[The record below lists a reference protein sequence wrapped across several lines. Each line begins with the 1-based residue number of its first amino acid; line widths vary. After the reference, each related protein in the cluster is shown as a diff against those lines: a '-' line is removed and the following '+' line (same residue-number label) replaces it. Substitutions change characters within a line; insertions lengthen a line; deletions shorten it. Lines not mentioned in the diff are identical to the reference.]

1 MHLLQAARPEG
12 DEPAVLVAA
21 EVHEVFQQPVGKPL
35 VASGTGSPGFGQ
47 HGVVGPVV
55 ANALLAEDVLV
66 GGAGGVASAA
76 LLPGELPLG
85 VWQLEEDRA

>member
-12 DEPAVLVAA
+12 DETTIFVAA
-21 EVHEVFQQPVGKPL
+21 EVREVFQQPVGKLL
-35 VASGTGSPGFGQ
+35 VAGGTGSPGFGQ

-66 GGAGGVASAA
+66 GGAGGVAAAA
-76 LLPGELPLG
+76 LLPGKLPLG
-85 VWQLEEDRA
+85 VGQLEEDRA